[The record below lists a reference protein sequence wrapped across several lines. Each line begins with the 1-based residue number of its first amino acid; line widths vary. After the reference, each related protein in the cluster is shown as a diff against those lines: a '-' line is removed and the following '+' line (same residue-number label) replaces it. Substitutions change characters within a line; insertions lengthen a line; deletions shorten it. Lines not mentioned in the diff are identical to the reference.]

1 MSPVPPITTI
11 FIVISVTPT
20 NACRSHQ
27 SLVSLRWNV
36 RSIVTRSMDLFKPD
50 EVVLKHALDAPI
62 QDQRG
67 RGYGDKSGTSASGFE
82 GNEDHHSAISRG
94 GKGQLAPCIDLT
106 AYTEFRVFPNNC
118 QRILSECGTTS
129 LMCECGSNRSIRRPN
144 RASCR
149 SLARFNIALQ

>member
-50 EVVLKHALDAPI
+50 EVVLQHALDAPI

-67 RGYGDKSGTSASGFE
+67 RGYGDESGTSASGFQ

-94 GKGQLAPCIDLT
+94 ERGNLRLASILPPT
-106 AYTEFRVFPNNC
+106 PSSGYFR
-118 QRILSECGTTS
+118 TTVN
-129 LMCECGSNRSIRRPN
+129 G
-144 RASCR
+144 SCR
-149 SLARFNIALQ
+149 SVAPQA